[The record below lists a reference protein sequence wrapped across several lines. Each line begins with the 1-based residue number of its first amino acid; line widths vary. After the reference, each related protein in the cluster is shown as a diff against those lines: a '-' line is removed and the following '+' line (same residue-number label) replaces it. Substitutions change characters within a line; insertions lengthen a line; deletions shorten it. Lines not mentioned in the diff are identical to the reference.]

1 MANETQPP
9 SLPDDAQRPAITDY
23 DLLRIIGRG
32 SYGDVWLARGVTGAF
47 RAVKVVWRHRFN
59 DPHPFEREFN
69 GLREFTAISL
79 VEAHQLALL
88 HVGRNDAA
96 GFFYYVM
103 ELADDAETGR
113 EIDPQK
119 YVPLTLREMR
129 SRRGQLST
137 GQCIVLGAEVA
148 RALAVLHSRKLVH
161 RDIKPSNIVIVGGVA
176 KLADIGLVAS
186 ATDARTFVGTEGFI
200 PPEGPGEPTAD
211 VYGLGKLIYELSS
224 GRDRKDFPRLPE
236 NFATL
241 ADRKVY
247 LELNEI
253 VIRACDP
260 LPSRRYPDAA
270 AMLEDLLLLQAGRSV
285 RRLRF
290 VERRLRDSLRLIAV
304 LVGVAG
310 VAAGGAYVERARLA
324 AETGRRQ
331 QAEAA
336 LEALEHKAFYA
347 ETISRAEG
355 DLEKG
360 NYGIARTILE
370 SAKPAPGQ
378 PDLRSFEW
386 QALWK
391 EAQGNPATVL
401 SESGPALSR
410 VNFSP
415 DGSLLASQSISGEIT
430 VWQPQTGQRIRNVK
444 MPHSAYFAG
453 FSGDGR
459 WLLGVNE
466 RYALER
472 WSLAAGTPE
481 GTANAEVNSPLS
493 PLGADRVVSYV
504 FSGDG
509 RAHRIAVWDFATRS
523 EVVSVPIPHTAGRS
537 GSYYTAAVSPDG
549 ARCAVSLIIG
559 KAPFA
564 QWRLVVL
571 DLKSGRTLWDEALSG
586 RLAALSFGTD
596 GHTLACALADPD
608 EVRLLD
614 LERGVWGWRT
624 SLSGAPSA
632 VRYVEPGEFCVGGRG
647 RGLQLIA
654 ADSGRT
660 LRVLVGQAGSI
671 SDLASDRNTG
681 QVASASDAGELR
693 VWAQSTHPWQTQ
705 FTGFWRAPGRQL
717 CLSRDGQLLAGTFDG
732 RSVRVVDTRDAGGA
746 PRDIE
751 GVLSPIVFT
760 PEGGLWLLGLDG
772 SVQEWRV
779 LPIPKQIASVRV
791 AALGAPL
798 AVARGS
804 ADTQWIVVSDAS
816 GRLTAVDTV
825 KGAVRASATSD
836 PNGVFW
842 VAVSGN
848 GRRVAA
854 SGPRQEVGLW
864 SLPDLNRIGLWHCD
878 QRVTN
883 GEFSPDGGVLALTLK
898 SGSLQFHKT
907 RNLALMESRT
917 TASGTA
923 YGLSFHPTEPRLFV
937 GGQDGVLHVFA
948 TSDWSEILQMNAAE
962 PGTNPGTIITEA
974 ASADGS
980 TLAAYTE
987 SGLIRLWRR

>member
-113 EIDPQK
+113 EIDPEK

-370 SAKPAPGQ
+370 SAKPG
-378 PDLRSFEW
+378 
-386 QALWK
+386 
-391 EAQGNPATVL
+391 
-401 SESGPALSR
+401 
-410 VNFSP
+410 
-415 DGSLLASQSISGEIT
+415 
-430 VWQPQTGQRIRNVK
+430 
-444 MPHSAYFAG
+444 
-453 FSGDGR
+453 
-459 WLLGVNE
+459 
-466 RYALER
+466 
-472 WSLAAGTPE
+472 
-481 GTANAEVNSPLS
+481 
-493 PLGADRVVSYV
+493 
-504 FSGDG
+504 
-509 RAHRIAVWDFATRS
+509 
-523 EVVSVPIPHTAGRS
+523 
-537 GSYYTAAVSPDG
+537 
-549 ARCAVSLIIG
+549 
-559 KAPFA
+559 
-564 QWRLVVL
+564 
-571 DLKSGRTLWDEALSG
+571 
-586 RLAALSFGTD
+586 
-596 GHTLACALADPD
+596 
-608 EVRLLD
+608 
-614 LERGVWGWRT
+614 
-624 SLSGAPSA
+624 
-632 VRYVEPGEFCVGGRG
+632 
-647 RGLQLIA
+647 
-654 ADSGRT
+654 
-660 LRVLVGQAGSI
+660 
-671 SDLASDRNTG
+671 
-681 QVASASDAGELR
+681 
-693 VWAQSTHPWQTQ
+693 
-705 FTGFWRAPGRQL
+705 
-717 CLSRDGQLLAGTFDG
+717 
-732 RSVRVVDTRDAGGA
+732 
-746 PRDIE
+746 
-751 GVLSPIVFT
+751 
-760 PEGGLWLLGLDG
+760 
-772 SVQEWRV
+772 
-779 LPIPKQIASVRV
+779 
-791 AALGAPL
+791 
-798 AVARGS
+798 
-804 ADTQWIVVSDAS
+804 
-816 GRLTAVDTV
+816 
-825 KGAVRASATSD
+825 
-836 PNGVFW
+836 
-842 VAVSGN
+842 
-848 GRRVAA
+848 
-854 SGPRQEVGLW
+854 
-864 SLPDLNRIGLWHCD
+864 
-878 QRVTN
+878 
-883 GEFSPDGGVLALTLK
+883 
-898 SGSLQFHKT
+898 
-907 RNLALMESRT
+907 
-917 TASGTA
+917 
-923 YGLSFHPTEPRLFV
+923 
-937 GGQDGVLHVFA
+937 
-948 TSDWSEILQMNAAE
+948 
-962 PGTNPGTIITEA
+962 
-974 ASADGS
+974 
-980 TLAAYTE
+980 
-987 SGLIRLWRR
+987 